1 MRLYSFSVNK
11 QAKVG
16 VERNG
21 KLVEV
26 PVGSMIELIA
36 AGKAGLTLANKTL
49 KSKSAPTHD
58 LKKAK
63 LLAPIPRPGKILCS
77 GLNYNSHIEEN
88 PGATMLSDPLFLAK
102 FPETVIGP
110 GQPIRHP
117 GEKYQMDYEV
127 ELAAVFWQDAQ
138 SRGRA
143 RVR

>member
-63 LLAPIPRPGKILCS
+63 LLAPFHDRARS
-77 GLNYNSHIEEN
+77 AAAVS
-88 PGATMLSDPLFLAK
+88 TT
-102 FPETVIGP
+102 TVISRKTLA
-110 GQPIRHP
+110 QPC
-117 GEKYQMDYEV
+117 
-127 ELAAVFWQDAQ
+127 
-138 SRGRA
+138 
-143 RVR
+143 